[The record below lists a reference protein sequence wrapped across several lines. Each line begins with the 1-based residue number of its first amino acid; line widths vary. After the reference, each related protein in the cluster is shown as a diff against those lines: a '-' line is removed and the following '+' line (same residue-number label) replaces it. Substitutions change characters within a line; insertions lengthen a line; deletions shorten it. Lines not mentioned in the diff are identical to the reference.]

1 MEVGKGEM
9 MTYEEA
15 RRFLENCNQY
25 AGELTLEPLRE
36 MLRRLGNPQDKLSFV
51 HIAGTNGKGSVLAYV
66 STALLKAKYRVGRYV
81 SPTIFEYRERIQ
93 VNGES
98 ISCKDLARLT
108 EKVEHVGAQMLAEG
122 LWHPTMFEAETA
134 VAFLYFLEQG
144 CELVVLEAGM
154 GGKTDATNVI
164 KNTLVAVLT
173 SISMDHI
180 GFLGDTLFEIA
191 QNKAEIIKPG
201 CTVVSAKQ
209 MEEAKRAVMQKSR
222 EVNCPVVIADADAA
236 VHRIRGLF
244 SQAFDYK
251 ERKKVEIALSGE
263 YQFANAVVALE
274 VLDALRKKGYRI
286 PEEAVRSGLKE
297 TVWKGRFTVVAKEPY
312 VIVDGAHN
320 RDAAKKL
327 RETIEQHLSDKR
339 LIYIM
344 GVLADK
350 EYERVIEETAP
361 YAAEIVTVMTP
372 DNERALPAEELAK
385 AVAKYHSHV
394 QAAESIADAIERAY
408 ALAGKEDVILAFG
421 SLSYLG
427 ELMRQVERRRA
438 SDD

>member
-1 MEVGKGEM
+1 M

-51 HIAGTNGKGSVLAYV
+51 HIAGTNGKGSILAYV
-66 STALLKAKYRVGRYV
+66 STILFKAKYRVGRYV
-81 SPTIFEYRERIQ
+81 SPTIFGYRERIQ
-93 VNGES
+93 VNGVS
-98 ISCKDLARLT
+98 ISREDLTRLT
-108 EKVEHVGAQMLAEG
+108 EKVERVGAQMLSEG
-122 LWHPTMFEAETA
+122 LRHPTMFEAETA

-144 CELVVLEAGM
+144 CEIVVLEAGM
-154 GGKTDATNVI
+154 GGRTDATNVI
-164 KNTLVAVLT
+164 QNTLVAVLA
-173 SISMDHI
+173 SISMDHM

-191 QNKAEIIKPG
+191 ENKAEIIKPG
-201 CTVVSAKQ
+201 CMVVSVKQ
-209 MEEAKRAVMQKSR
+209 MEEAERAVMERSKKVGCS
-222 EVNCPVVIADADAA
+222 VVVADDAA
-236 VHRIRGLF
+236 VHRKRGLF
-244 SQAFDYK
+244 QQTFDYK
-251 ERKKVEIALSGE
+251 EQESVEIALSGE
-263 YQFANAVVALE
+263 YQFINAVAALE
-274 VLDALRKKGYRI
+274 VVEALRKKGYQI

-320 RDAAKKL
+320 RDAAKRL
-327 RETIEQHLSDKR
+327 RETIEQYLSDKR

-350 EYERVIEETAP
+350 EYERVIEETVSFAS
-361 YAAEIVTVMTP
+361 EIVTVMTP
-372 DNERALPAEELAK
+372 DNERALPAEKLAE
-385 AVAKYHSHV
+385 AVAKYHVPV
-394 QAAESIADAIERAY
+394 QAAESIADAVERAY
-408 ALAGKEDVILAFG
+408 ALARKEDVILAFG

-427 ELMRQVERRRA
+427 ELIRQVERRT